1 MTQVIKASG
10 IEVSRNERNELLL
23 RVNFRDLTAADPQTD
38 PQYSWMPQWEA
49 IRALLFSAI
58 VVETMN
64 SPNSQELATFKEC
77 LELCLKVRHNLI
89 GMLSGNFG
97 KEG

>member
-1 MTQVIKASG
+1 MSKVIKASG
-10 IEVSRNERNELLL
+10 IEISRNDKGELLL
-23 RVNFRDLTAADPQTD
+23 RMNFRDLNTEEEKI
-38 PQYSWMPQWEA
+38 YSWMPQWEA

-58 VVETMN
+58 VVESMN
-64 SPNSQELATFKEC
+64 SPNSQELGTFKEC

-97 KEG
+97 KED